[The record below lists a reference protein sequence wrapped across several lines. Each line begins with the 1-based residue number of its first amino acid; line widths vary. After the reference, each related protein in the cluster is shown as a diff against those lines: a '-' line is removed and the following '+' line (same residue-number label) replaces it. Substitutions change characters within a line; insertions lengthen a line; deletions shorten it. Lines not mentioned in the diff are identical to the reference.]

1 MDALGAVG
9 IALVDGV
16 DADEAGASIG
26 LGRAA
31 DGDRAGA
38 AAGLVDPVT
47 SVASKRPR
55 KALAGAR

>member
-9 IALVDGV
+9 ITLVDGV
-16 DADEAGASIG
+16 DADEVGASIG

-31 DGDRAGA
+31 DGDRAEV

-47 SVASKRPR
+47 SVASKCPR
-55 KALAGAR
+55 KVLAGAR